1 MNYLFF
7 LVAIIL
13 FNSCVTN
20 NEDEEISREKVES
33 VIISNKESFSTDN
46 NEIEN
51 NSDQEGNEKITIL
64 ENNGDKA
71 VNLYDKYIYYL
82 DAFRL
87 AKEDAYEGIERIE
100 QKLIEVKDGLDIT
113 IVVNSDVHTDLSA
126 VVRKYITSK
135 GFKISDIGYLTVLI
149 ELNTKE
155 VELENEYYNKF
166 WNLTVSLKDAKG
178 NIVESKSY
186 SGRES
191 QITEDYLDSVMLA
204 EVEKS
209 IKMSLKGIL
218 P

>member
-1 MNYLFF
+1 MKYLFF